1 VGFFGGKREGMVSK
15 GKKGSREKIL
25 FIFKKKK
32 QLGSSLL

>member
-15 GKKGSREKIL
+15 GKKGSREKI

-32 QLGSSLL
+32 AAR